1 MSVNG
6 ATQRRVLAA
15 LHDLGEA
22 STATLCE
29 YTYGRTANR
38 RLRYIR
44 GRSTRAALHAIG
56 AIVVDRRYRGGSGGA
71 QLSI

>member
-6 ATQRRVLAA
+6 ATQRRVLQA
-15 LHDLGEA
+15 LHDLGAACTSE
-22 STATLCE
+22 LCE
-29 YTYGRTANR
+29 RAYGPTSNR
-38 RLRYIR
+38 RLLYVRR
-44 GRSTRAALHAIG
+44 RSTRAALHAIG